1 MIYGS
6 IFEGNAL
13 VFLPLTALDTD
24 KRMKFKH
31 QTRSDPTGT
40 PLLTRRK
47 YWRSKHVVW
56 TYFELRISLSVKQL
70 SYHRS
75 SLHVW
80 VSPTRISTSFLQI
93 GYNS

>member
-47 YWRSKHVVW
+47 
-56 TYFELRISLSVKQL
+56 
-70 SYHRS
+70 
-75 SLHVW
+75 
-80 VSPTRISTSFLQI
+80 
-93 GYNS
+93 